1 MLKLF
6 CLILLSLSIH
16 SVYAQNKARIIDNPR
31 EALEIRMQLIQ
42 EAQYDISISYFI
54 FAKDKTAV
62 EFLAL
67 LRKKAR
73 EGVRVRILVDD
84 LFNDI
89 PRSMGTHLAHEKVEI
104 KNFNKKNVLK
114 LGKTLKYRLHD
125 KLFIVDSKVVILGG
139 RNIEDTYYSRAEKNY
154 DDRDVYVQGE
164 LATTAQKYYD
174 ELWEAKHLT
183 PFKTLK
189 TSKPANQK
197 KIDNSILELDKHE
210 EHIRRKS
217 LKTLNIFN
225 LHLEPID
232 HMTLLRDEISPV
244 KRKLADSVS
253 GTAFHLYEYINKAN
267 ESVIIDSPYLILT
280 KELESLLQSVIAR
293 GVKVRI
299 LTNSLKAT
307 DGIVPQAAYIGQRKK
322 MVRMGIELY
331 EYFGEDSFHSKS
343 LVIDNKIAIIGS
355 FNFDPRS
362 QNLNT
367 ETMSV
372 FYDHELAQ
380 QLTDSMNK
388 SLQISYLVDQNGR
401 PVGHEKKYPGVKL
414 SKVILTKLIQ
424 FLVVPYA
431 KGLL

>member
-1 MLKLF
+1 M
-6 CLILLSLSIH
+6 
-16 SVYAQNKARIIDNPR
+16 YAQNKARIIDNPR
-31 EALEIRMQLIQ
+31 EAYDIRMQLIQ
-42 EAQYDISISYFI
+42 EAQHDISISYFI
-54 FAKDKTAV
+54 FAKDKTAI

-89 PRSMGTHLAHEKVEI
+89 PRSMGTHLVQEKVEI
-104 KNFNKKNVLK
+104 KNFNKKNLLK
-114 LGKTLKYRLHD
+114 LGKTIKYRLHD
-125 KLFIVDSKVVILGG
+125 KLFIVDSKVIILGG
-139 RNIEDTYYSRAEKNY
+139 RNIEDTYYARAEKNY

-174 ELWEAKHLT
+174 ELWEAKHLS
-183 PFKTLK
+183 PFKTLNPSRK
-189 TSKPANQK
+189 ANEL
-197 KIDNSILELDKHE
+197 KIKNSIVELDQHE
-210 EHIRRKS
+210 EHVLTKS
-217 LKTLNIFN
+217 LKSLDIFKLN
-225 LHLEPID
+225 LEPID

-244 KRKLADSVS
+244 KSQLTDSVS

-280 KELESLLQSVIAR
+280 KELESLLRSVIAR

-307 DGIVPQAAYIGQRKK
+307 DGILPQAAYIGQRKK

-355 FNFDPRS
+355 YNFDPRS

-372 FYDHELAQ
+372 FYDLELAQ
-380 QLTDSMNK
+380 ALTDSMNK
-388 SLQISYLVDQNGR
+388 SLLLSYSVDQNGR

>member
-54 FAKDKTAV
+54 FAKDKTAI

-104 KNFNKKNVLK
+104 KNFNKKNLLK

-164 LATTAQKYYD
+164 VATTAQKYYD

-189 TSKPANQK
+189 TSKLTNQK

-210 EHIRRKS
+210 EHIRSKS

-225 LHLEPID
+225 LNLEPID
-232 HMTLLRDEISPV
+232 HMNLLRDEISPV

-372 FYDHELAQ
+372 FYDHELAE